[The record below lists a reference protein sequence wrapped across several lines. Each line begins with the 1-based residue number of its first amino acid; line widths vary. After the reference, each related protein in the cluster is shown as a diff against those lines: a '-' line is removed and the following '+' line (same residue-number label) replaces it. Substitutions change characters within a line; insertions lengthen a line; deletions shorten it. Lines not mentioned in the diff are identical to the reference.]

1 MKALIDRIRNINWV
15 PWLSIFFA
23 VGVAGLSIPFSRELF
38 QQLIPFTLLM
48 NLGFL
53 LVFHGKMD
61 VGFLWKVLVVY
72 LFGFFIEM
80 IGTNTGIIFGEYQ
93 YGPSLGPKVLH
104 TPLMIGVNWV
114 MLVYAS
120 LVIMSKYFEN
130 RYFRVLMAAVLMVVY
145 DFALEPSAIA
155 FDMWNWGGPVPLQN
169 YIAWLVISF
178 ILIGFAELTQ
188 MVNYKNKIAPV
199 LFYIQFIFFTLLDII
214 MFIGKLW
221 ES

>member
-1 MKALIDRIRNINWV
+1 MKSLISRIRSINWA

-23 VGVAGLSIPFSRELF
+23 VGVAGLSLPFSRDLF
-38 QQLIPFTLLM
+38 QQLIPLTLLM
-48 NLGFL
+48 NLGL
-53 LVFHGKMD
+53 LFIFHGKMD
-61 VGFLWKVLVVY
+61 NGFWWKVLVVY

-80 IGTNTGIIFGEYQ
+80 IGTNTGLVFGEYT
-93 YGPSLGPKVLH
+93 YGPSLGPKVFH

-120 LVIMSKYFEN
+120 LVIMSKYFER

-169 YIAWLVISF
+169 YVAWLVISF
-178 ILIGFAELTQ
+178 ILIWFADYTR
-188 MVNYKNKIAPV
+188 MVNYNNKLAPV
-199 LFYIQFIFFTLLDII
+199 LFYVQFVFFILLDII
-214 MFIGKLW
+214 LIITKIW

>member
-1 MKALIDRIRNINWV
+1 MKRVIEKIRSVNWA

-23 VGVAGLSIPFSRELF
+23 VGVAGLSIPFTRDLF
-38 QQLIPFTLLM
+38 QALIPLTLLM
-48 NLGFL
+48 NLAL
-53 LVFHGKMD
+53 LFIFHGKLT
-61 VGFLWKVLVVY
+61 GAFWWKVGVIY

-80 IGTNTGIIFGEYQ
+80 IGTNTGVVFGEYA

-120 LVIMSKYFEN
+120 LVIMSRYFEN

-145 DFALEPSAIA
+145 DFALEPAAVA
-155 FDMWNWGGPVPLQN
+155 FDMWSWGGPVPLQN

-178 ILIGFAELTQ
+178 VLIYFADLTRL
-188 MVNYKNKIAPV
+188 VNVKNKIAPS
-199 LFYIQFIFFTLLDII
+199 LFYIQFGFFITLDII
-214 MFIGKLW
+214 MLITDSWVF
-221 ES
+221 